1 MFEALALEGKK
12 QFVKE
17 LEYLSEYGMV
27 TEKVKLENKGN
38 SVTRYLLK
46 ISLMEVKNFFEG
58 HPLLG
63 KLV

>member
-12 QFVKE
+12 QFSKE
-17 LEYLSEYGMV
+17 IEYLSDYGMV
-27 TEKVKLENKGN
+27 TEKIKVENKGP

-46 ISLMEVKNFFEG
+46 ISLGEVKNFFEG